1 MSSRPAQ
8 TPGRRINLTKRIVG
22 SFVRVAIVAIIVA
35 GSIGGRNDRFL
46 LGQVSELDQR
56 QMQRNRIRGLGG
68 SDVGD
73 GVLNCSDSTTGTGIY
88 MGHVSGVEGTD
99 AFDDVEVLLT
109 CGNVVLETAVPG
121 PDGGFVFMGLPDGD
135 YVVKVRKPGYRGPPS
150 RPFRLEGAVITSP
163 PPGEIDQEF
172 VLAPLDPNV
181 FRYHW
186 EEDQSA
192 AGYDYAAH
200 VNRPH
205 VVEFLSEP
213 IDVLDDASAMRL
225 EREYRIILVNS
236 DTRTWTQEHAYRLLE
251 TMKSIPQHYWIEGK
265 SRWTLTSEH
274 VPNDIWITG
283 GGVQDDREVLI
294 ADEAFTYASPRT
306 AAIDGKRGQY
316 FSRRLH
322 HAAVRFITDN
332 GRHESSSDKILR
344 ERYGVTTFVT
354 DHTTYREL
362 TAHTTGE
369 DASRFQSFHAEEI
382 VQIINMFEE
391 MPAGMRSTPGL
402 QYLVRRKDGYSHP
415 LYPNAPAV
423 AWTDAGYIEFMETA
437 FKDGGAGPTHRLIIH
452 EKAHF
457 LWAHLFDQQ
466 LKADWI
472 EIGGWFETPESPS
485 GWWTT
490 KQTEFVSAYAHL
502 KNPNEDMAESI
513 AYFVINPDKLRS
525 RAIGKYEFIRDRI
538 MQGNFYISRIREDL
552 TFQVYNLFPDYVF
565 PGKIRRVD
573 IEVRGAPT
581 EDKTVTIE
589 LELHALDETVEGAE
603 SAYMRIASSDDTF
616 TDQYFHPVDGERT
629 GTILGATFTL
639 SKHVKSGYWIPTGV
653 SIQDPHGNERFES
666 LNDFGWQ
673 MYINNPL
680 EDVAPPR
687 YVRNS
692 ASLTKYTRQ
701 VEGQEVQIVEGT
713 WKVKEDT
720 GIVDCAMNLTVDIS
734 DTYSYRA
741 GLAFPYEFDPQE
753 SLCRAWLIAPHYFPS
768 GVYTLTSIDMTDL
781 ARKRS
786 GFDFGDS
793 SEPSKYEVPPQIELI
808 TRNPDLEAPQVDLNT
823 IQISGEPINPSAPDG
838 ETLVTL
844 TFRVRDNISGFEVG
858 SLYLRDPQG
867 IDHQFYVYPEWY
879 GGWFPPLADQW
890 TTHAWTVILPA
901 GSAPGTW
908 GLAELTVV
916 DKARNVRTYD
926 FTEVIHFE
934 VESD

>member
-1 MSSRPAQ
+1 M
-8 TPGRRINLTKRIVG
+8 NLTKRIVG

-35 GSIGGRNDRFL
+35 GSIGGRNERFL

-135 YVVKVRKPGYRGPPS
+135 YVVKVRKPGYRGPPA
-150 RPFRLEGAVITSP
+150 RPFRLEGGVITSP

-236 DTRTWTQEHAYRLLE
+236 DTGTWTQEHAYRLLE

-344 ERYGVTTFVT
+344 ERYGVTTFLT

-402 QYLVRRKDGYSHP
+402 QYLVRRKDGYPHP

-629 GTILGATFTL
+629 GTVLGATFTL

-680 EDVAPPR
+680 EDTQAPR
-687 YVRNS
+687 YVPNS
-692 ASLTKYTRQ
+692 ASLTLTTS
-701 VEGQEVQIVEGT
+701 VEEGRTVQAIVARWG
-713 WKVKEDT
+713 VDEDT
-720 GIVDCAMNLTVDIS
+720 GMGEGYPCLATLNDEL
-734 DTYSYRA
+734 DTTYRIEEFGFYDETSQTCSVSFLMPDYMPSSVYSLDFIRMRDKAKKY
-741 GLAFPYEFDPQE
+741 GYYEFYNDSPGDE
-753 SLCRAWLIAPHYFPS
+753 PPKRIRLTTMNPDTEAPH
-768 GVYTLTSIDMTDL
+768 L
-781 ARKRS
+781 
-786 GFDFGDS
+786 
-793 SEPSKYEVPPQIELI
+793 
-808 TRNPDLEAPQVDLNT
+808 DLNT
-823 IQISGEPINPSAPDG
+823 ISVRAIPTNPEAPNG
-838 ETLVTL
+838 ETVVTL
-844 TFRVRDNISGFEVG
+844 TIHVKDDISGF
-858 SLYLRDPQG
+858 SLGGFYLRDPQG
-867 IDHQFYVYPEWY
+867 IDHHYYIYPDRRSHLFPLGDPSEWKQHV
-879 GGWFPPLADQW
+879 F
-890 TTHAWTVILPA
+890 TVILPA

-908 GLAELTVV
+908 GVSEMTLR
-916 DKARNVRTYD
+916 DRARNVRTYD